1 MKNSTILL
9 SALMLTVL
17 PFSSFAKPEKSL
29 LDSGVIQDIQNFI
42 QEDIV
47 VMAILN
53 QNSKYKNLD
62 NQAVLDLDK
71 KWRAER
77 KSEDQPLIAATL
89 ANPLSSY
96 LTRIQAHSIGLYS
109 EMFVMD
115 MHGLNVGQSN
125 ITSDY
130 WQGDEAK
137 FKKTYGSGTKR
148 VFIDE
153 PEFDDGLNIWRVQV
167 NMAISDPATSQLVGA
182 VTVEL
187 NLTELERR
195 KGQE

>member
-9 SALMLTVL
+9 SALMLTAL

-29 LDSGVIQDIQNFI
+29 LDSGVIQDIQNFL

-137 FKKTYGSGTKR
+137 FK
-148 VFIDE
+148 
-153 PEFDDGLNIWRVQV
+153 
-167 NMAISDPATSQLVGA
+167 
-182 VTVEL
+182 
-187 NLTELERR
+187 
-195 KGQE
+195 

>member
-9 SALMLTVL
+9 SALMLTAL

-29 LDSGVIQDIQNFI
+29 LDSGVIQDIQNFL

>member
-1 MKNSTILL
+1 MKNFTILL
-9 SALMLTVL
+9 SALMLTAL

-29 LDSGVIQDIQNFI
+29 LDSAVIQDIQNFI

-53 QNSKYKNLD
+53 QNSKYKDLD
-62 NQAVLDLDK
+62 NQAILDLDK

-137 FKKTYGSGTKR
+137 FKKTYGSGTSR

-153 PEFDDGLNIWRVQV
+153 PEFDDGLNIWRAQV
-167 NMAISDPATSQLVGA
+167 NMAISDPATSKLVGA

>member
-1 MKNSTILL
+1 MKKPTILL
-9 SALMLTVL
+9 SALMLTAL